1 MITNE
6 MLQVVAEYDGWVNKP
21 ALKSGNFYCQK
32 GEKIKICNN
41 EDLPYATS
49 MDWLHP
55 VSLNTLNNL
64 VSEFNISTK
73 FNTYICASDHIANIK
88 KAMYKPPI
96 NGQYIDLFK
105 AVYEAIIFINQ
116 NKEKCTTN

>member
-6 MLQVVAEYDGWVNKP
+6 MLQVVAEYDGWVKHP
-21 ALKSGNFYCQK
+21 AVRAGSLYHQK
-32 GEKIKICNN
+32 KQRVKICNN

-96 NGQYIDLFK
+96 NGQYIDLFH
-105 AVYEAIIFINQ
+105 AVYEAILFINQ
-116 NKEKCTTN
+116 NKETCNKN